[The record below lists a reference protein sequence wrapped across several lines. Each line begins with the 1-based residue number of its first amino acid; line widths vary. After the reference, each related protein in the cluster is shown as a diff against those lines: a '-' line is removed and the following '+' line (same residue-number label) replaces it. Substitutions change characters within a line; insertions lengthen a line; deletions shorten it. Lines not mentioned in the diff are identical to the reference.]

1 MQRITFIKE
10 PFSRLTMATI
20 LLLCCAGYAA
30 AQTQLSEPK
39 AEVRGTIGGATFGDN
54 EIPHGLV
61 GGSVR
66 VYVSRRFSIEPEVFY
81 LRHSENDQDLIVQ
94 PNLAVDLLPPNG
106 KFVPY
111 AIAGVGVIRH
121 RGTVSGFDFTTGAPR
136 QFDTS
141 FTSWTASAG
150 LGVKIFV
157 TDKLFVAP
165 EARIGREPTLRGTF
179 SIGYVFSGRDRN

>member
-1 MQRITFIKE
+1 MQRITFTE
-10 PFSRLTMATI
+10 GSFYRLTMGTI
-20 LLLCCAGYAA
+20 LLFCCAGYAA
-30 AQTQLSEPK
+30 AQTELSGPK
-39 AEVRGTIGGATFGDN
+39 VEARGTIGGATFGDN

-61 GGSVR
+61 GGSFW

-81 LRHSENDQDLIVQ
+81 MRHSENDQDLIVQ
-94 PNLAVDLLPPNG
+94 PNVAVDLLPPTG

-121 RGTVSGFDFTTGAPR
+121 RGSTSGFDFTTGAPR

-165 EARIGREPTLRGTF
+165 EARLGREPELRGTF
-179 SIGYVFSGRDRN
+179 SVGYVFSGRDRD